1 MGLLDNFRNF
11 FKSSNERTT
20 PVMPKEDTLEKS
32 MLATQ
37 IVNLVDKI
45 KRINSFDSS
54 IWNLSNV
61 SSTELQRKNLA
72 ELEQIHSNLNARLSV
87 LVRQSERENPT
98 REALESSKWTGR
110 KPEHL
115 TNHEFDRFQRDEE
128 RY

>member
-20 PVMPKEDTLEKS
+20 SVMPKEDSFEKP

-61 SSTELQRKNLA
+61 SSTELQRKSLA
-72 ELEQIHSNLNARLSV
+72 ELEQIHSSLNARLSV
-87 LVRQSERENPT
+87 LVKQSGKESPT
-98 REALESSKWTGR
+98 REALEASKWTGR

-115 TNHEFDRFQRDEE
+115 TNHEFDRYQRDEG
-128 RY
+128 R